1 MKKKTFNRVFAMFSA
16 VLMLVGMFPSV
27 PATVIAAETTGS
39 EGTTVAKKAYV
50 MDAADLK
57 AEQFGED
64 GKLAAATGDIKVGTD
79 DYFTVGATGSKNSL
93 KQLAVSVT
101 VPEKLINTDST
112 KTREYSI
119 VRLHNGVAEVLEGA
133 KTETV
138 DGKLVISFSTDKFST
153 YVIVYKDT
161 VNGNPGSD
169 DGNKGDN
176 KGDDNTPSTPDK
188 PTEPTKPEEP
198 VKPTNPTEPVTPT
211 EPSTGDVTGNT
222 DAATDNGAASNT
234 DSTTAAATES
244 GESTATGDMA
254 HTAVYAVLAMVAA
267 GLALAVVVY
276 DNKKK
281 RI

>member
-1 MKKKTFNRVFAMFSA
+1 MGLR
-16 VLMLVGMFPSV
+16 
-27 PATVIAAETTGS
+27 
-39 EGTTVAKKAYV
+39 
-50 MDAADLK
+50 
-57 AEQFGED
+57 
-64 GKLAAATGDIKVGTD
+64 
-79 DYFTVGATGSKNSL
+79 
-93 KQLAVSVT
+93 
-101 VPEKLINTDST
+101 
-112 KTREYSI
+112 
-119 VRLHNGVAEVLEGA
+119 
-133 KTETV
+133 TETV
-138 DGKLVISFSTDKFST
+138 DGKLVTSFSTDKFST

-161 VNGNPGSD
+161 VNRNPGSD

-188 PTEPTKPEEP
+188 PTEPTKPEKP

-211 EPSTGDVTGNT
+211 EPTKPAEPSTGDVTGNT

-281 RI
+281 RNII